1 VAAATEESDGAAGG
15 AAGATATAPRA
26 QVYPSAVARAQES
39 DDAGASSEDE
49 DGEWP
54 EDGEEGEE
62 GEEEEEEEE
71 EEGEEFVVNGTPLTK
86 DEAARRR
93 ARSGYV
99 PATQTNDATMWKA
112 PHVRRSK
119 FVGRPYSCVFGLRR
133 DDPLPPGVIPC
144 PPALAHLTFKCP
156 NGRHTLGS
164 AFKSGGFRR
173 LIKGKEWNAL
183 WGKVAS
189 GRWRMLESYQKV
201 NHFPG
206 TFQLGRKDALARNVA
221 R

>member
-1 VAAATEESDGAAGG
+1 
-15 AAGATATAPRA
+15 
-26 QVYPSAVARAQES
+26 
-39 DDAGASSEDE
+39 
-49 DGEWP
+49 
-54 EDGEEGEE
+54 
-62 GEEEEEEEE
+62 
-71 EEGEEFVVNGTPLTK
+71 VNGTPLTK